1 MTGSPVFIS
10 FPLSSKLTEQY
21 NSRILYLIT
30 YSQAFAPSTPFV
42 TRGAIAS
49 PTELE
54 ASRINAKKEKRIRN
68 RLNMR
73 QFRKKGKI
81 SRKRQMRKIAS
92 GDQRE
97 VRARSFSLVTAA
109 EFTFVHGLFRPCYFN
124 VFLFPFVRS
133 ILKRNYIYSLKT
145 NSSQN
150 ASPTSP
156 LRNLHLRE
164 MSAVRLSHC

>member
-10 FPLSSKLTEQY
+10 FPLSSKLTEQH

-97 VRARSFSLVTAA
+97 LEN
-109 EFTFVHGLFRPCYFN
+109 EFIAKCFTHITIEEPA
-124 VFLFPFVRS
+124 P
-133 ILKRNYIYSLKT
+133 KRDE
-145 NSSQN
+145 
-150 ASPTSP
+150 
-156 LRNLHLRE
+156 RR
-164 MSAVRLSHC
+164 